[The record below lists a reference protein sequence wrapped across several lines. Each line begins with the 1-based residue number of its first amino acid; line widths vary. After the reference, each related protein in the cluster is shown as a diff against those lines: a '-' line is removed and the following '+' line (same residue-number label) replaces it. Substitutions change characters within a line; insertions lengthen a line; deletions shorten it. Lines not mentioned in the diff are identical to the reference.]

1 MQAKCSCAR
10 HASGEVCAEC
20 QRKGRP
26 LGSCLQR
33 TDCGVGLTTSL
44 LQKVLSSPGKQLDAG
59 TRAVMEPQFG
69 HDFSRVRI
77 HADAAAA
84 ESALAVNALAYTV
97 GRDIVFAADR
107 YAPATPAG
115 RGLLAHELTH
125 VVQQGV
131 VAADIHHLQSAPSG
145 DHLEREAE
153 RFASLSA
160 GARVTP
166 TGAMRVTR
174 YARPSYAP
182 PSLQRSAT
190 FVDGPVTKPFNLAE
204 RFAKGERDAG
214 NTDFVLNGTPF
225 IGGTSADTLHKALH
239 APEVETT
246 PSKTP
251 GFLECWFKSAPD
263 NVGSYDMKLPKPGKW
278 SYETTKVRMAALFP
292 KVTACTRAQGG
303 SSNFVIKENET
314 VEANVA
320 THETHH
326 ARDYRTIFQDI
337 VVDWDNRIKT
347 HLGPTAARK
356 DDKPAP
362 PPKQENKPPITPK
375 KEDKPVETPKKEG
388 KGVEAPKK
396 EDKPA
401 EILKKEDKPTEVP
414 KKDVES
420 APAQAPGL
428 KVAGKD
434 KNSCQDILYRIVAG
448 QTGLKMNPDDVVDRI
463 VTSINKKAND
473 FHDKPEG
480 RRVEIFNVEPGEACN
495 AVRAEVR

>member
-1 MQAKCSCAR
+1 
-10 HASGEVCAEC
+10 
-20 QRKGRP
+20 
-26 LGSCLQR
+26 
-33 TDCGVGLTTSL
+33 
-44 LQKVLSSPGKQLDAG
+44 
-59 TRAVMEPQFG
+59 MEPQFG
-69 HDFSRVRI
+69 HDFSCVRI
-77 HADAAAA
+77 HTDAAAA

-107 YAPATPAG
+107 YAPATRSG

-131 VAADIHHLQSAPSG
+131 AAADIHHLQPAPSG

-153 RFASLSA
+153 HFALLSA
-160 GARVTP
+160 GARVAP
-166 TGAMRVTR
+166 TRAMRATPG
-174 YARPSYAP
+174 ARPSFAP

-204 RFAKGERDAG
+204 RFVNGERDAG
-214 NTDFVLNGTPF
+214 NTDFVLNSTPF
-225 IGGTSADTLHKALH
+225 TSRTSAETLHKALH

-251 GFLECWFKSAPD
+251 GTLECWFKSAPD

-278 SYETTKVRMAALFP
+278 SYETTKAKMAALFP
-292 KVTACTRAQGG
+292 KLTACTRAEG

-314 VEANVA
+314 VEAYVA
-320 THETHH
+320 THENHH
-326 ARDYRTIFQDI
+326 ATDYRTIFQDI

-347 HLGPTAARK
+347 HLGPTTARK
-356 DDKPAP
+356 ADKPVP
-362 PPKQENKPPITPK
+362 PPKQENNPPITPK
-375 KEDKPVETPKKEG
+375 REDKPVETPKKED
-388 KGVEAPKK
+388 KGIESPKK

-401 EILKKEDKPTEVP
+401 ESPKKEDKPTEAP

-434 KNSCQDILYRIVAG
+434 KDSCQAILYRIIAG

-463 VTSINKKAND
+463 VTSINKKAHD

-480 RRVEIFNVEPGEACN
+480 RKVDVFNVDAGEDCH

>member
-1 MQAKCSCAR
+1 
-10 HASGEVCAEC
+10 
-20 QRKGRP
+20 
-26 LGSCLQR
+26 
-33 TDCGVGLTTSL
+33 
-44 LQKVLSSPGKQLDAG
+44 
-59 TRAVMEPQFG
+59 MEPQFR
-69 HDFSRVRI
+69 HDFSHVRI

-125 VVQQGV
+125 VVQQGGA
-131 VAADIHHLQSAPSG
+131 AADVHHLQPAPSG
-145 DHLEREAE
+145 DHFEREAE
-153 RFASLSA
+153 HFALLSA
-160 GARVTP
+160 GARAAP
-166 TGAMRVTR
+166 TGAMRVTGD
-174 YARPSYAP
+174 ARPSFAP
-182 PSLQRSAT
+182 PGLQRSAT

-204 RFAKGERDAG
+204 RFVDGERDAG
-214 NTDFVLNGTPF
+214 NTDFVLNSTPF
-225 IGGTSADTLHKALH
+225 TSRTSADTLHKALH
-239 APEVETT
+239 APEVETR

-251 GFLECWFKSAPD
+251 GTLECWFKSAPD

-278 SYETTKVRMAALFP
+278 SYETTKAKMAALFP
-292 KVTACTRAQGG
+292 KLTACTRAEGG

-314 VEANVA
+314 VEAYVA

-326 ARDYRTIFQDI
+326 ATDYRTIFQDI

-347 HLGPTAARK
+347 HLGPTTARK
-356 DDKPAP
+356 GDKPVP
-362 PPKQENKPPITPK
+362 PPKQENNPPITPK
-375 KEDKPVETPKKEG
+375 REDKPVETPKKEG
-388 KGVEAPKK
+388 EGVESPKK

-401 EILKKEDKPTEVP
+401 ETPKKEDKPTEAP

-420 APAQAPGL
+420 APGL

-434 KNSCQDILYRIVAG
+434 KDSCQNILYRIIAG

-463 VTSINKKAND
+463 VTSINKKAHD

-480 RRVEIFNVEPGEACN
+480 RKVDVFNVDAGEDCH